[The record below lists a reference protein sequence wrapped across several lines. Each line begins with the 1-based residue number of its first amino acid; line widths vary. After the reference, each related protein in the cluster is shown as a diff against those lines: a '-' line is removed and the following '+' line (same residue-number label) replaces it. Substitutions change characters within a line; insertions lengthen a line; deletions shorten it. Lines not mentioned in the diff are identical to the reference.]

1 MTQTFSSTPP
11 RLPALRGVPRQTHS
25 PSTVVPRRKY
35 INQWVE
41 VFLIFDATI
50 NSDGNVAKD
59 MNATNENGD
68 DGDED
73 EDEDDNEGGDNNG
86 APPTTQASASG
97 QVPAA
102 TATAVRA
109 EVSQPPSN
117 CPVRFLRQS
126 PLERH
131 S

>member
-25 PSTVVPRRKY
+25 PSTVVPCRKY
-35 INQWVE
+35 INQWVDI
-41 VFLIFDATI
+41 FLIFDTTI
-50 NSDGNVAKD
+50 NSNENVAKD
-59 MNATNENGD
+59 KNAENDNGD

-73 EDEDDNEGGDNNG
+73 EYDDNNEGGDNNG
-86 APPTTQASASG
+86 APPSMQASASG

-102 TATAVRA
+102 KATAVRV

-117 CPVRFLRQS
+117 CPVRFL
-126 PLERH
+126 H
-131 S
+131 